1 MRLLIIAMVFFT
13 SLTINALAGIQ
24 DGLIIYF
31 SFDKVDGKTII
42 NEANANLNGTLEA
55 DAKIVDGYKNK
66 GLGLNVDAAEGTP
79 GADFV
84 RVADAP
90 EVNADKQFSLAMW
103 AKATN
108 FGAYRTLMSKT
119 DGGSYA
125 FTVEDEIPT
134 GWIHISGDYLHIVGK
149 TKLEKNK
156 WYHLAMTFDGN
167 DGIIYLNGKQ
177 DGKASKKGTITANN
191 SDFMIG
197 AEPNGKAVDQSY
209 PAWHGIL
216 DDFYFYN
223 RALAE
228 NEIELIIKQVASVE
242 PIQKLAI
249 KWAAI
254 KAW

>member
-1 MRLLIIAMVFFT
+1 MRLLIIAMMFFT

-66 GLGLNVDAAEGTP
+66 GLGLNVDAADGTP

-90 EVNADKQFSLAMW
+90 EVNADKQFTLAMW

-134 GWIHISGDYLHIVGK
+134 GWINISGDYLNIVGK

-156 WYHLAMTFDGN
+156 WYHLAMT
-167 DGIIYLNGKQ
+167 LMVSRMVKPQ
-177 DGKASKKGTITANN
+177 RKA
-191 SDFMIG
+191 
-197 AEPNGKAVDQSY
+197 
-209 PAWHGIL
+209 L
-216 DDFYFYN
+216 
-223 RALAE
+223 
-228 NEIELIIKQVASVE
+228 
-242 PIQKLAI
+242 
-249 KWAAI
+249 
-254 KAW
+254 